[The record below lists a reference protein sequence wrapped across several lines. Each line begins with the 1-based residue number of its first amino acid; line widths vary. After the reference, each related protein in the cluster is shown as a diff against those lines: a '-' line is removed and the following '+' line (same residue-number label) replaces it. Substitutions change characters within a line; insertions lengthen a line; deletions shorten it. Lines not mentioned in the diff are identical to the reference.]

1 MTVQTLSTTCRHC
14 SFTAKNRAGYLSHM
28 RKHDTMAM
36 EADDDAATMTV
47 PLTEPPV
54 EPEEDVEDMPL
65 DNEPMHKQTH
75 GGDHVCKDCQSLPMG
90 SVELVSL
97 LLVLVFALSAVL
109 LTSIYVI
116 ETRM

>member
-1 MTVQTLSTTCRHC
+1 MPVQTLSTTCRHC
-14 SFTAKNRAGYLSHM
+14 AFTAKNRAGYLSHM
-28 RKHDTMAM
+28 RKHETMAM
-36 EADDDAATMTV
+36 EADDESATMTV
-47 PLTEPPV
+47 PVSASMPADDE
-54 EPEEDVEDMPL
+54 VEDMPL
-65 DNEPMHKQTH
+65 DNAPSHKQTH
-75 GGDHVCKDCQSLPMG
+75 NGEHVCKDCQSLPMG